1 MVMAQFNYTNL
12 STFYILKD
20 NISENYNFLS
30 KGLGFSKFQIFAPP
44 PPPTLRHFK

>member
-20 NISENYNFLS
+20 NVSEITISYQ
-30 KGLGFSKFQIFAPP
+30 KI
-44 PPPTLRHFK
+44 